1 MAASPFKTT
10 IYDKAFARKGWL
22 PDPLSIEVTPRHNQI
37 GTATIVVPTTH
48 WRIPDLAAEGARV
61 VIEYNGEHILSG
73 PVRMYSGTG
82 PDLQGEITFRVED
95 DIRLLWRIL
104 GWPSPASP
112 ASSQAKEDK
121 RTGNAETVL
130 KGFVGD
136 NASRLGLPV
145 TVATNLN
152 RGAAITVAMRMAV
165 QADKLFPAVETAGLG
180 VSVKQ
185 VGSGLT
191 VDVYEPSTYPFTLT
205 ERSGV
210 VQSWEWSKS
219 APTATRTV
227 IGDAGTATARV
238 FRLRPNSSG
247 STNSLETLWGDKV
260 EVFTDESSSTV
271 AAEMDQHGD
280 ETLADNATKAG
291 LKVELAE
298 TAQFR
303 YGGTGVHVGDIV
315 TLDVA
320 PGSGVTITDVL
331 REAVLTWNVSEGL
344 LVKPVA
350 GERAD
355 DADKILIKAI
365 TTIQKAVR
373 SLKTR

>member
-1 MAASPFKTT
+1 MAASPFRIT
-10 IYDKAFARKGWL
+10 IYDKAFARLGWL
-22 PDPLSIEVTPRHNQI
+22 PDPISIEVTPRHNQI
-37 GTATIVVPTTH
+37 GTATIVVPTHHT
-48 WRIPDLAAEGARV
+48 RIPDLAAEGARV
-61 VIEYNGEHILSG
+61 VIEYNGEQILSG

-82 PDLQGEITFRVED
+82 PDLQGEVTFRVED

-104 GWPSPASP
+104 GWPAPASP
-112 ASSQAKEDK
+112 ASSQPKEDK

-130 KGFVGD
+130 KGFVSA
-136 NASRLGLPV
+136 NASRLGIPL
-145 TVATNLN
+145 TTATNLN
-152 RGAAITVAMRMAV
+152 RGATITVAMRMAV
-165 QADKLFPAVETAGLG
+165 LADKLFPAVETAGLG

-191 VDVYEPSTYPFTLT
+191 LDVYLPNTYPFTLT

-227 IGDAGTATARV
+227 IGDANTGTSRV
-238 FRLRPNSSG
+238 FRLRPNFSG
-247 STNSLETLWGDKV
+247 STNALETLWADKV

-271 AAEMDQHGD
+271 VAEMDQHGD

-303 YGGTGVHVGDIV
+303 YGGSGVHVGDMV
-315 TLDVA
+315 SLDVA
-320 PGSGVTITDVL
+320 PGSGVTITDLL
-331 REAVLTWNVSEGL
+331 REATLTWSAQDGL
-344 LVKPVA
+344 VVKPTA

-355 DADKILIKAI
+355 DPDKILIKAI
-365 TTIQKAVR
+365 TRIQKVVR
-373 SLKTR
+373 DLKTR